1 MSDAVSVFAGD
12 VPASRRAVA
21 PALHHARV
29 LAGRCARISS
39 RNLDAVIMSVML
51 PVMLLLMF
59 VYLFGGAL
67 NTGGR
72 YLTYVIPGVLLLC
85 AGFGAATTAVTV
97 SQDMTSGII
106 DRLRSL
112 NVAAPAFL
120 SGHVAASIARN
131 AIATVCVGVVA
142 VLIGFRTSSGVGLLA
157 GGVGVLAAYVVA
169 ISWLA
174 AVVGLLAKTPES
186 ASGFMFLFMFLP
198 YASSAFVPISTM
210 PSWLQGFA
218 RDQPVTPLVETMR
231 GLLVGT
237 PVGDAPIHGA
247 LWCVGILVVS
257 VAASGVLFRRRTR

>member
-1 MSDAVSVFAGD
+1 MSEETLIAPIGVLAFRH
-12 VPASRRAVA
+12 AS
-21 PALHHARV
+21 V

-97 SQDMTSGII
+97 SQDMTSGIM
-106 DRLRSL
+106 DRLRSM
-112 NVAAPAFL
+112 NVSAPAFL
-120 SGHVAASIARN
+120 SGHVAASVARN
-131 AIATVCVGVVA
+131 AMATVCVSAVA
-142 VLIGFRTSSGVGLLA
+142 VAIGFRTSSGAAQLLLA
-157 GGVGVLAAYVVA
+157 IGVLAAYVVA

-174 AVVGLLAKTPES
+174 AAAGLLAKTPES
-186 ASGFMFLFMFLP
+186 ANGFTFLFMFLP

-210 PSWLQGFA
+210 PTWLQGFA
-218 RDQPVTPLVETMR
+218 RNQPVTPLVETMR

-237 PVGDAPIHGA
+237 PVGNAPVRGA
-247 LWCVGILVVS
+247 LWCVGLLIVS
-257 VAASGVLFRRRTR
+257 VAGSGVLFRRRTR